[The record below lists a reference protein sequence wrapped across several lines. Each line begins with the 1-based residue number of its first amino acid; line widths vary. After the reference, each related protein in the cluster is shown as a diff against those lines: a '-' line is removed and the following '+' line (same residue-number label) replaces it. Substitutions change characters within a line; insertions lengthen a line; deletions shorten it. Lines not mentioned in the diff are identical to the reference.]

1 MRTILGLDTGG
12 TFTDGAIINAE
23 DSSVIRTSK
32 SLTTRQDLSIG
43 VGNAMRLALG
53 IEAPS
58 DMLNYISGTHQK
70 LAIEDIELACL
81 STTLATNAIVENAGS
96 HVALVL
102 IGFAEDALKIGKL
115 GEAIGQNP
123 VIFIDGGHKSDGTVQ
138 SPLDNK
144 SLLKAIKSTAPQV
157 SAFAVASYFATR
169 NPEHEIIA
177 RDYIRKHTQMP
188 VSCSHELSASL
199 GGRSGH

>member
-12 TFTDGAIINAE
+12 TFTDAAIINAE

-70 LAIEDIELACL
+70 LAIEDIELVCL

-96 HVALVL
+96 HVA
-102 IGFAEDALKIGKL
+102 
-115 GEAIGQNP
+115 
-123 VIFIDGGHKSDGTVQ
+123 
-138 SPLDNK
+138 
-144 SLLKAIKSTAPQV
+144 
-157 SAFAVASYFATR
+157 
-169 NPEHEIIA
+169 
-177 RDYIRKHTQMP
+177 
-188 VSCSHELSASL
+188 
-199 GGRSGH
+199 